1 MINKK
6 HPIKPEK
13 PVPGKRWCTVYGRGR
28 PSLTVRRVLYRL
40 YDPPRGIATESE
52 AQYMDLAFAGLCYEV
67 IEVPYKLFPL
77 QELDI
82 EYRDKMVVV
91 RFSAAAALRVA
102 LLAHME
108 KNS

>member
-1 MINKK
+1 MANKPPQK
-6 HPIKPEK
+6 FEK

-28 PSLTVRRVLYRL
+28 PSLMVRRELYRL
-40 YDPPRGIATESE
+40 YDPPRGIATETE
-52 AQYMDLAFAGLCYEV
+52 AQYMDLDFAGLRYEV

-82 EYRDKMVVV
+82 EYRDKMVIV

-102 LLAHME
+102 LLSHME
-108 KNS
+108 KKT